1 MGYNYQYYDLF
12 IRYQGS
18 QVMLHAW
25 ETDGPLFTE
34 SLRLDS
40 PAHGLILGQAYTVHS

>member
-18 QVMLHAW
+18 QVLSQAW

-34 SLRLDS
+34 SLCLDS
-40 PAHGLILGQAYTVHS
+40 PAHGMIRGPAYTVC